1 MLSSWIGNWSTHNL
15 VDEVLHVPDLSPL
28 LPPVEVVGLLAR
40 GRVGHRV
47 QQAEV
52 DGAAQGDGRYE

>member
-1 MLSSWIGNWSTHNL
+1 M
-15 VDEVLHVPDLSPL
+15 VDEVLHVLDLSPL

-52 DGAAQGDGRYE
+52 DGAAHGDGWYE